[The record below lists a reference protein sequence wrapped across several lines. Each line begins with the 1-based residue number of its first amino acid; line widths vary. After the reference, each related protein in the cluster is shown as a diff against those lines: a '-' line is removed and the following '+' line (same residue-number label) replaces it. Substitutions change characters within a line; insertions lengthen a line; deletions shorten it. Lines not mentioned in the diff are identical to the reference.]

1 MEKTSMKQLIESTA
15 LVTKT
20 TQKQTEETVRA
31 FIEELK
37 LTLCK
42 GNAVTI
48 QGFGMIKPV
57 HRAEK
62 KGHNPATGESITIP
76 AQDTVTFKVSKKF
89 RGSLNG

>member
-1 MEKTSMKQLIESTA
+1 MEKTSLKQLIESTA

-20 TQKQTEETVRA
+20 TQKQTDEIVRA

-48 QGFGMIKPV
+48 QGFATLKPV
-57 HRAEK
+57 QREPRI
-62 KGHNPATGESITIP
+62 GRNPSTGETLNIP
-76 AQDTVTFKVSKKF
+76 SRYNVKLTVSKKF
-89 RGSLNG
+89 KDTLNV

>member
-1 MEKTSMKQLIESTA
+1 MEKTSIKQLIESTA

-20 TQKQTEETVRA
+20 TQEKTEETVRA

-48 QGFGMIKPV
+48 QGFCTVKPV
-57 HRAEK
+57 RL
-62 KGHNPATGESITIP
+62 GPRVGRNPSTGETLNIP
-76 AQDTVTFKVSKKF
+76 SRYTVKLTVSKKF
-89 RGSLNG
+89 KDTLNG

>member
-20 TQKQTEETVRA
+20 TQKQTDEIVRA

-37 LTLCK
+37 LALCK

-48 QGFGMIKPV
+48 QGLATLKPV
-57 HRAEK
+57 QREPRV
-62 KGHNPATGESITIP
+62 GHNPSTGETLNIP
-76 AQDTVTFKVSKKF
+76 SRYTVKLAVSKKF
-89 RGSLNG
+89 RDTLNG

>member
-20 TQKQTEETVRA
+20 TQKQTEEIVRA

-37 LTLCK
+37 LALCK

-48 QGFGMIKPV
+48 QGFGTVKPV
-57 HRAEK
+57 HRNAR
-62 KGHNPATGESITIP
+62 KGHNPSTGEIISIP
-76 AQDTVTFKVSKKF
+76 EHDTVTFSAARTFKDV
-89 RGSLNG
+89 LND

>member
-1 MEKTSMKQLIESTA
+1 MEKTSMKQLIDSTA

-48 QGFGMIKPV
+48 QGFATLKPV
-57 HRAEK
+57 QREPRV
-62 KGHNPATGESITIP
+62 GHNPATGETLNIP
-76 AQDTVTFKVSKKF
+76 SRYTVKLIVSKKF
-89 RGSLNG
+89 KDLLND

>member
-1 MEKTSMKQLIESTA
+1 MEKTTLNQLIESTA

-37 LTLCK
+37 LALCK

-48 QGFGMIKPV
+48 QGFATLKPIQREPRV
-57 HRAEK
+57 
-62 KGHNPATGESITIP
+62 GHNPATGEILNIP
-76 AQDTVTFKVSKKF
+76 SRYTVKLIVSKKF
-89 RGSLNG
+89 KDLLNG

>member
-37 LTLCK
+37 LVLCK

-48 QGFGMIKPV
+48 QGFGTIRPV
-57 HRAEK
+57 RRNAR

-76 AQDTVTFKVSKKF
+76 AQDTVTFKVSKEF
-89 RGSLNG
+89 RNTLNG

>member
-37 LTLCK
+37 LVLCK
-42 GNAVTI
+42 GNSVTI
-48 QGFGMIKPV
+48 QGFATIKPV
-57 HRAEK
+57 QLEPRV
-62 KGHNPATGESITIP
+62 GHNPSTGETLNIP
-76 AQDTVTFKVSKKF
+76 SRYTMKLIVSKKF
-89 RGSLNG
+89 KDLLNG

>member
-42 GNAVTI
+42 GSAITI
-48 QGFGMIKPV
+48 QGFATLKPV
-57 HRAEK
+57 QREPRV
-62 KGHNPATGESITIP
+62 GHNPATGETLNIP
-76 AQDTVTFKVSKKF
+76 SRYTVKLIVSKKF
-89 RGSLNG
+89 KDLLNG

>member
-37 LTLCK
+37 LALCK

-48 QGFGMIKPV
+48 QGFATLKPV
-57 HRAEK
+57 QLEPRV
-62 KGHNPATGESITIP
+62 GHNPATGETLNIP
-76 AQDTVTFKVSKKF
+76 SRYTVKLIVSKKF
-89 RGSLNG
+89 KDLLND

>member
-42 GNAVTI
+42 GHAVTI
-48 QGFGMIKPV
+48 QGSGTIKPV
-57 HRAEK
+57 HRNAK
-62 KGHNPATGESITIP
+62 KGRNPSTGEAINIP
-76 AQDTVTFKVSKKF
+76 EHDTVTFSVARTFKDL
-89 RGSLNG
+89 LND